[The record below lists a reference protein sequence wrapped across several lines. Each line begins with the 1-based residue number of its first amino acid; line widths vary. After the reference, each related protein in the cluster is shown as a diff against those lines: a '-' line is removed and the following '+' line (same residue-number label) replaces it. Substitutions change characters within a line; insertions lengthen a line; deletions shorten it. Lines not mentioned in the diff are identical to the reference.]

1 LLLVLLVA
9 AFSPEAARQLVGG
22 AMSDGVA
29 YSRLEELSDTIGPR
43 LSGSPGAE
51 AAVRWAFEKFKQ
63 DGLMAHLEPVKVP
76 HWVRGEERGE
86 ILPEPGIVGH
96 PLVLTALGGS
106 VGGDVT
112 GEVIEARSLKEV
124 AALGPAARGKII
136 FLNHTMGT
144 EGGYGQ
150 FVELRTHGP
159 AEAAKVGA
167 AGVLLRSLATASL
180 RTPHTGTT
188 QYEEG
193 VPRIP
198 AAAITT
204 EDAALIHRL
213 LARGPVRAHFTLGSR
228 WLPDAD
234 SANVVADVRGREKP
248 DEIVLLGAHLD
259 SWDLAEGSNDD
270 GAGVAMVMEAGRL
283 IASLKTP
290 PRRTVRVVLFMNEE
304 NGLAGGKGYAAAHAS
319 ELGRHVVAMEADSG
333 AHRPL
338 AIVVHSG
345 GDGAALLKP
354 WLTPLASL
362 GLSDPIDGDTG
373 GADIGPMAQSSVP
386 FAGVHVDGTH
396 YFDLHHSPADTF
408 DHIDGESLAKDAA
421 AFAVL
426 AYAFAEM
433 PDKLARPPP
442 AERKP
447 HSNTKPS
454 QAR

>member
-1 LLLVLLVA
+1 MLLLA
-9 AFSPEAARQLVGG
+9 AISPEAAGQLVGG

-51 AAVRWAFEKFKQ
+51 AAVSWAFDKLKR
-63 DGLMAHLEPVKVP
+63 DGLSVRLEPVKVP

-86 ILPEPGIVGH
+86 ILPRPGIVGH
-96 PLVLTALGGS
+96 PLYLTALGGS

-124 AALGPAARGKII
+124 AALGSAARGKII

-150 FVELRTHGP
+150 FVELRSHGP
-159 AEAAKVGA
+159 VEAAKVGA

-180 RTPHTGTT
+180 RTPHTGVT
-188 QYEEG
+188 QYEDG

-248 DEIVLLGAHLD
+248 DEVVLLGAHLD

-304 NGLAGGKGYAAAHAS
+304 NGLAGGKGYAAAHAG

-333 AHRPL
+333 AHRPIG
-338 AIVVHSG
+338 IVVHSA

-362 GLSDPIDGDTG
+362 GLDSPIDGETG
-373 GADIGPMAQSSVP
+373 GADIGPLAPASVP
-386 FAGVHVDGTH
+386 FAGVSVDGTH

-408 DHIDGESLAKDAA
+408 DHIDAESLAKDAA
-421 AFAVL
+421 AYAVL

-433 PDKLARPPP
+433 PQTLARPPP